1 MRSLLAVLVLAIGPV
16 AAAQEAPALPAY
28 RMRILGVFDDRT
40 GDPVEA
46 ADIVDVL
53 SGNVMRTTS
62 TGTVALAFLP
72 DGGGLVRIRKVGFEP
87 QTMMV
92 SISPADTLPIT
103 IILKRVVELAAMSV
117 VDSAPRYASARLK
130 GFEDRRANHAAG
142 SFVSEAEIRK
152 EENRQLGQFLIS
164 KVPNIVITHGRT
176 GSLNLRRS
184 PRCGRGQDPDVY
196 LDGALVALPK
206 PVDLSEFQLNSLAG
220 IEYYPNTATA
230 PPEFNRT
237 SGACGALLL
246 WSREK

>member
-1 MRSLLAVLVLAIGPV
+1 MRSMLAVLLLVVGQ
-16 AAAQEAPALPAY
+16 AASAQQAPAIPGY

-53 SGNVMRTTS
+53 SGNVMRTSS

-92 SISPADTLPIT
+92 SISPEDTLPIT
-103 IILKRVVELAAMSV
+103 VILKRVVELAAMTV
-117 VDSAPRYASARLK
+117 VDSAPRYTSSGLR
-130 GFEDRRANHAAG
+130 GFEARRVNRASGA
-142 SFVSEAEIRK
+142 FVSEAEIRK
-152 EENRQLGQFLIS
+152 EENRQLGQFLIA
-164 KVPNIVITHGRT
+164 KVPNVVITHGRS

-184 PRCGRGQDPDVY
+184 PRCGRGADPDVY
-196 LDGALVALPK
+196 LDGVLVAMPK
-206 PVDLSEFQLNSLAG
+206 PVDLSHFQLTELAG